1 MERKRAESALAAA
14 KLLEETQKKNE
25 KLMEQ
30 KEKSYQEHMR
40 QLTQKIENDRI
51 QLKAEQE
58 RTLAIKLQVLTYIY
72 PPESITETT
81 L

>member
-1 MERKRAESALAAA
+1 MAAA
-14 KLLEETQKKNE
+14 KLMEETQKKNE

-40 QLTQKIENDRI
+40 QLTQKMENDRI

-58 RTLAIKLQVLTYIY
+58 RTLALKLQVPCYFY
-72 PPESITETT
+72 PPESLTETT

>member
-30 KEKSYQEHMR
+30 KERSYQEHMR
-40 QLTQKIENDRI
+40 QLTQKMENDRI

-58 RTLAIKLQVLTYIY
+58 RTLAVKLQVLTYIY
-72 PPESITETT
+72 PPESITETV

>member
-30 KEKSYQEHMR
+30 KERSYQEHMR
-40 QLTQKIENDRI
+40 QLTQKMENDRI

-58 RTLAIKLQVLTYIY
+58 RTLAVKLQVLTYIY
-72 PPESITETT
+72 PPESITETA

>member
-30 KEKSYQEHMR
+30 KERSYQEHMR
-40 QLTQKIENDRI
+40 QLTQKMENDRI

-58 RTLAIKLQVLTYIY
+58 RTLAVKLQVLIYIY
-72 PPESITETT
+72 TPESITETA